1 MSCEGC
7 NQKLIE
13 ANEAKQKI
21 FEEAQAM
28 ANRDGVWYG
37 IYTDESGNER
47 IIRADLAQNYPI
59 RAYVSPKL

>member
-21 FEEAQAM
+21 VYEAQAL

-37 IYTDESGNER
+37 IYTDDEGTER
-47 IIRADLAQNYPI
+47 IIRADLGANYPI
-59 RAYVSPKL
+59 TRYVSPKV